1 LNPILIAQ
9 IASPLLVLG
18 ILYLIILGYRQYNL
32 RKKSRTPF
40 TENALLRLPGHSLA
54 QQIRDLNEKL
64 TSYLFLLFLL
74 SIIFTNT
81 IIATSLVQKQLTTS
95 SIFLL
100 CFIGML
106 ALLFFIVKI
115 VQRLSQ
121 REKLRLGYFGELVTA
136 EALSKLM
143 PEGNYVFHDFPAD
156 DFNIDH
162 IVVGP
167 AGVFA
172 IETKARSKALSGDNK
187 QAARAIYN
195 GREIEFSN
203 FKDKKFLEQAKR
215 QAKWLSNWLN
225 NSIGEPVK
233 VLPIISLPGFFVE
246 RKTVADGMFVINPKQ
261 LKRVIQSQNIK
272 NLDDKKI
279 QQIVHQLDQKCRDME
294 IVSKQYDKNNN
305 ESFLA

>member
-54 QQIRDLNEKL
+54 QQIRDLDEKL

-233 VLPIISLPGFFVE
+233 VLPIISLPGFFVQ

>member
-1 LNPILIAQ
+1 MNLLLIAH
-9 IASPLLVLG
+9 IAAPVLVLG
-18 ILYLIILGYRQYNL
+18 ILYLVIFGYRQYNL
-32 RKKSRTPF
+32 RKKSKTPF

-54 QQIRDLNEKL
+54 QQIRDLDEKL

-81 IIATSLVQKQLTTS
+81 IISTSLVQKQFTTS
-95 SIFLL
+95 SIFLF

-106 ALLFFIVKI
+106 ALLFFIFKI

-156 DFNIDH
+156 NFNIDH

-172 IETKARSKALSGDNK
+172 IETKARSKVLSGDNK
-187 QAARAIYN
+187 QAAKATYN

-203 FKDKKFLEQAKR
+203 FKDTKYLEQAKR
-215 QAKWLSNWLN
+215 QAKWLSGWLK
-225 NSIGEPVK
+225 NSTGESVK
-233 VLPIISLPGFFVE
+233 VFPVICLPGFFVE
-246 RKTVADGMFVINPKQ
+246 NKSAPNGTFVTNPKQ
-261 LKRVIQSQNIK
+261 LKNVIRSNNSKI
-272 NLDDKKI
+272 LDDKKI
-279 QQIVHQLDQKCRDME
+279 HQIVHQLDQKCRDVE
-294 IVSKQYDKNNN
+294 IVSKQYDAKK
-305 ESFLA
+305 